1 MIKKEKTIKVY
12 SDKENINILTS
23 LLVSYG
29 VRHIVVCPGSRNAP
43 LVHNFDVSPDITT
56 HAVTDERSAAFF
68 ALGLRLRL
76 RQPVAVCVTSGSALL
91 NTMPGAAEATYQHEG
106 IIIIS
111 ADRPQAWIGQ
121 LDGQTMPQHG
131 ALGTFASPS
140 VSLPEPHNDTERWLC
155 RRLICEAMIAN
166 TCPPFPSVHINV
178 PVSEPLFGF
187 STPCLPEI
195 PPVGIANL
203 DDQNGR
209 ETLRRILK
217 GKRRLMVISGQT
229 SDDKP
234 SAEKACI
241 LCRGAEEEDQRS
253 TDDTAAGFLMDKASG
268 CVFVAEWL
276 SPYGRVRHID
286 EILRTT
292 CAEELDNM
300 RPDCIVY
307 IGGHTVSKRLRHY
320 MRSLDSRTMF
330 ITVSDDGMLHDVSQ
344 HTTLVV
350 KATAGDFMRMICNGA
365 ICPDADMDFVRRWH
379 DMDNMAARRISASC
393 PPYSQMLAIR
403 RLEENIDN
411 SKDIVCYA
419 NSLSVRAGMMYA
431 SAYRYCNRGLNG
443 IEGTLSMAA
452 GMAAGAKEEG
462 MTAGNMTAA
471 QNVYCVIGDLSFF
484 YDSNALWI
492 QELAGNM
499 RIMLINNQRGAIF
512 GMLPGLDRSPAHKPL
527 IAAGHNA
534 TAEGICSQYGMEYYR
549 ATDTPSLEEGIR
561 LLTSGV
567 HDRPVVL
574 EVLTDADTDADA
586 YSKALE

>member
-1 MIKKEKTIKVY
+1 MY

-195 PPVGIANL
+195 PPVGIADL

-229 SDDKP
+229 SDD
-234 SAEKACI
+234 S
-241 LCRGAEEEDQRS
+241 
-253 TDDTAAGFLMDKASG
+253 AAGLLMDKASG

-462 MTAGNMTAA
+462 MTAGNITAA

>member
-1 MIKKEKTIKVY
+1 MY

-195 PPVGIANL
+195 PPVGIADL

-229 SDDKP
+229 YDD
-234 SAEKACI
+234 S
-241 LCRGAEEEDQRS
+241 
-253 TDDTAAGFLMDKASG
+253 AAGLLMDKASG

-549 ATDTPSLEEGIR
+549 ATDTLSLEEGIR

>member
-1 MIKKEKTIKVY
+1 MY

-166 TCPPFPSVHINV
+166 TCPPYPSVHINV

-195 PPVGIANL
+195 PPVGIADL

-229 SDDKP
+229 YDD
-234 SAEKACI
+234 S
-241 LCRGAEEEDQRS
+241 
-253 TDDTAAGFLMDKASG
+253 AAGLLMDKASG

-586 YSKALE
+586 YSKALK

>member
-195 PPVGIANL
+195 PPVGIADL

-229 SDDKP
+229 Y
-234 SAEKACI
+234 
-241 LCRGAEEEDQRS
+241 
-253 TDDTAAGFLMDKASG
+253 DDTAAGLLMDKASG

>member
-1 MIKKEKTIKVY
+1 MY

-43 LVHNFDVSPDITT
+43 IVHNFDVSPDITT

-229 SDDKP
+229 YDD
-234 SAEKACI
+234 S
-241 LCRGAEEEDQRS
+241 
-253 TDDTAAGFLMDKASG
+253 AAGFLMDKASG

-292 CAEELDNM
+292 FAEELDNM

-462 MTAGNMTAA
+462 MTAGNITAA

-549 ATDTPSLEEGIR
+549 ATDTLSLEEGIR

>member
-1 MIKKEKTIKVY
+1 MY

-229 SDDKP
+229 YDD
-234 SAEKACI
+234 S
-241 LCRGAEEEDQRS
+241 
-253 TDDTAAGFLMDKASG
+253 AAGLLMDKASG

-403 RLEENIDN
+403 RLEENMDN

-462 MTAGNMTAA
+462 MTAGNITAA

-549 ATDTPSLEEGIR
+549 ATDTLSLEEGIR

>member
-1 MIKKEKTIKVY
+1 MY

-43 LVHNFDVSPDITT
+43 LVHNFDASPDITT
-56 HAVTDERSAAFF
+56 PAVTDERSAAFF

-195 PPVGIANL
+195 PPVGIADL

-217 GKRRLMVISGQT
+217 GKRRPMVISGQT
-229 SDDKP
+229 YDD
-234 SAEKACI
+234 S
-241 LCRGAEEEDQRS
+241 
-253 TDDTAAGFLMDKASG
+253 AAGLLMDKASG

-499 RIMLINNQRGAIF
+499 RIMLINNRRGAIF

>member
-1 MIKKEKTIKVY
+1 MY

-195 PPVGIANL
+195 PPVGIADL

-229 SDDKP
+229 Y
-234 SAEKACI
+234 
-241 LCRGAEEEDQRS
+241 
-253 TDDTAAGFLMDKASG
+253 DDTAAGLMMDKASG

>member
-1 MIKKEKTIKVY
+1 MY

-76 RQPVAVCVTSGSALL
+76 RQPVVVCVTSGSALL

-166 TCPPFPSVHINV
+166 ACPPFPSVHINV

-195 PPVGIANL
+195 PPVGIADL

-229 SDDKP
+229 YDD
-234 SAEKACI
+234 S
-241 LCRGAEEEDQRS
+241 
-253 TDDTAAGFLMDKASG
+253 AAGLLMDKASG

-443 IEGTLSMAA
+443 IEGTMSMAA

-549 ATDTPSLEEGIR
+549 ATDTQSLEEGIR

>member
-1 MIKKEKTIKVY
+1 MY

-195 PPVGIANL
+195 PPVGIADL

-229 SDDKP
+229 YDD
-234 SAEKACI
+234 S
-241 LCRGAEEEDQRS
+241 
-253 TDDTAAGFLMDKASG
+253 AAGFLMDKASG

-307 IGGHTVSKRLRHY
+307 IGGHNVSKRLRHY

>member
-1 MIKKEKTIKVY
+1 MY

-195 PPVGIANL
+195 PPVGIADL

-229 SDDKP
+229 S
-234 SAEKACI
+234 
-241 LCRGAEEEDQRS
+241 
-253 TDDTAAGFLMDKASG
+253 DDTAAGFLMDKASG

-462 MTAGNMTAA
+462 MTAGNITAA

>member
-1 MIKKEKTIKVY
+1 MY

-195 PPVGIANL
+195 PPVGIADL

-229 SDDKP
+229 Y
-234 SAEKACI
+234 
-241 LCRGAEEEDQRS
+241 
-253 TDDTAAGFLMDKASG
+253 DDTAAGFLMDKASG

-492 QELAGNM
+492 QELAGNL

>member
-195 PPVGIANL
+195 PPVGIADL

-229 SDDKP
+229 YDD
-234 SAEKACI
+234 S
-241 LCRGAEEEDQRS
+241 
-253 TDDTAAGFLMDKASG
+253 AAGLLMDKASG

-286 EILRTT
+286 ETLRTT

-320 MRSLDSRTMF
+320 MRSLDSRTVF

-527 IAAGHNA
+527 IAAGHNS

>member
-195 PPVGIANL
+195 PPVGIADL

-229 SDDKP
+229 YDD
-234 SAEKACI
+234 S
-241 LCRGAEEEDQRS
+241 
-253 TDDTAAGFLMDKASG
+253 AAGLLMDKASG

-350 KATAGDFMRMICNGA
+350 KATAGDFMRMICDGT

-462 MTAGNMTAA
+462 MTSGNMTAA

-574 EVLTDADTDADA
+574 EVLTDADTDAVA

>member
-195 PPVGIANL
+195 PPVGIADL

-229 SDDKP
+229 SDD
-234 SAEKACI
+234 
-241 LCRGAEEEDQRS
+241 
-253 TDDTAAGFLMDKASG
+253 TAAELLMDKASG

-350 KATAGDFMRMICNGA
+350 KATVGDFMRMICNGA

>member
-1 MIKKEKTIKVY
+1 MY

-195 PPVGIANL
+195 PPVGIADL

-229 SDDKP
+229 SDD
-234 SAEKACI
+234 
-241 LCRGAEEEDQRS
+241 
-253 TDDTAAGFLMDKASG
+253 TAAGLLMDKASG

-350 KATAGDFMRMICNGA
+350 KATAGDFMRMICDGA

>member
-1 MIKKEKTIKVY
+1 MY

-195 PPVGIANL
+195 PPVGIADL

-229 SDDKP
+229 Y
-234 SAEKACI
+234 
-241 LCRGAEEEDQRS
+241 
-253 TDDTAAGFLMDKASG
+253 DDTAAGLLMEKASG

-350 KATAGDFMRMICNGA
+350 KATVGDFMRMICNGA

>member
-195 PPVGIANL
+195 PPVGIADL

-229 SDDKP
+229 YDD
-234 SAEKACI
+234 S
-241 LCRGAEEEDQRS
+241 
-253 TDDTAAGFLMDKASG
+253 AAGLLMDKASG

-365 ICPDADMDFVRRWH
+365 ICPDADMDFVRRWY

-527 IAAGHNA
+527 IAAGHNS

>member
-1 MIKKEKTIKVY
+1 MY

-195 PPVGIANL
+195 PPVGIADL

-234 SAEKACI
+234 S
-241 LCRGAEEEDQRS
+241 
-253 TDDTAAGFLMDKASG
+253 AGFLMDKASG

-561 LLTSGV
+561 LLTSGI

>member
-1 MIKKEKTIKVY
+1 MY

-140 VSLPEPHNDTERWLC
+140 VSLPEPHNDTECWLC

-195 PPVGIANL
+195 PPVGITDL

-229 SDDKP
+229 YDD
-234 SAEKACI
+234 S
-241 LCRGAEEEDQRS
+241 
-253 TDDTAAGFLMDKASG
+253 AAGLLMDKASG

-350 KATAGDFMRMICNGA
+350 KATAGDFIRMICNGA

>member
-1 MIKKEKTIKVY
+1 MY

-195 PPVGIANL
+195 PPVGIADL

-229 SDDKP
+229 SDD
-234 SAEKACI
+234 
-241 LCRGAEEEDQRS
+241 
-253 TDDTAAGFLMDKASG
+253 TAAELLMDKASG

-350 KATAGDFMRMICNGA
+350 KATVGDFMRMICNGA

>member
-1 MIKKEKTIKVY
+1 MY

-195 PPVGIANL
+195 PPVGIADL

-229 SDDKP
+229 YDD
-234 SAEKACI
+234 S
-241 LCRGAEEEDQRS
+241 
-253 TDDTAAGFLMDKASG
+253 AAGLLMDKASG

-365 ICPDADMDFVRRWH
+365 ICPDADMDFVRRWY

-462 MTAGNMTAA
+462 MTAGNMTTA

-549 ATDTPSLEEGIR
+549 ATDTLSLEEGIR

>member
-1 MIKKEKTIKVY
+1 MY

-195 PPVGIANL
+195 PPVGIADL

-229 SDDKP
+229 YDD
-234 SAEKACI
+234 S
-241 LCRGAEEEDQRS
+241 
-253 TDDTAAGFLMDKASG
+253 AAGLLMEKASG

-512 GMLPGLDRSPAHKPL
+512 GMLPGLDQSPAHKPL

-574 EVLTDADTDADA
+574 EVLTDADTDAVA

>member
-29 VRHIVVCPGSRNAP
+29 VRHVVVCPGSRNAP

-195 PPVGIANL
+195 PPVGIADL

-229 SDDKP
+229 YDD
-234 SAEKACI
+234 S
-241 LCRGAEEEDQRS
+241 
-253 TDDTAAGFLMDKASG
+253 AAGLLMDNASG

>member
-1 MIKKEKTIKVY
+1 MY

-195 PPVGIANL
+195 PPVGIADL

-209 ETLRRILK
+209 ETLRRILE

-229 SDDKP
+229 Y
-234 SAEKACI
+234 
-241 LCRGAEEEDQRS
+241 
-253 TDDTAAGFLMDKASG
+253 DDTAAGLLMDKASG

>member
-1 MIKKEKTIKVY
+1 MY

-195 PPVGIANL
+195 PPVGIADL

-229 SDDKP
+229 SDD
-234 SAEKACI
+234 SV
-241 LCRGAEEEDQRS
+241 
-253 TDDTAAGFLMDKASG
+253 AGFLMDKASG
-268 CVFVAEWL
+268 FVFVAEWL

-512 GMLPGLDRSPAHKPL
+512 GMLPGLDRSPAHKPM

>member
-68 ALGLRLRL
+68 ALGLRLHL

-195 PPVGIANL
+195 PPVGIADL

-229 SDDKP
+229 Y
-234 SAEKACI
+234 
-241 LCRGAEEEDQRS
+241 
-253 TDDTAAGFLMDKASG
+253 DDTAAGLLMDKASG

>member
-1 MIKKEKTIKVY
+1 MY

-187 STPCLPEI
+187 STLCLPEI
-195 PPVGIANL
+195 PPVGIADL

-229 SDDKP
+229 Y
-234 SAEKACI
+234 
-241 LCRGAEEEDQRS
+241 
-253 TDDTAAGFLMDKASG
+253 DDTTAGLLMDKASG

>member
-1 MIKKEKTIKVY
+1 MY

-195 PPVGIANL
+195 PPVGIADL

-209 ETLRRILK
+209 ETLRSILK

-229 SDDKP
+229 YDD
-234 SAEKACI
+234 S
-241 LCRGAEEEDQRS
+241 
-253 TDDTAAGFLMDKASG
+253 AAGLLMEKASG

-492 QELAGNM
+492 QELAGNL

>member
-1 MIKKEKTIKVY
+1 MY

-195 PPVGIANL
+195 PPVGIADL

-209 ETLRRILK
+209 ETLRRILE

-229 SDDKP
+229 YDD
-234 SAEKACI
+234 S
-241 LCRGAEEEDQRS
+241 
-253 TDDTAAGFLMDKASG
+253 AAGLLMDKASG

>member
-195 PPVGIANL
+195 PPVGIADL

-229 SDDKP
+229 YDD
-234 SAEKACI
+234 S
-241 LCRGAEEEDQRS
+241 
-253 TDDTAAGFLMDKASG
+253 AAGLLMDNASG

-350 KATAGDFMRMICNGA
+350 KATVGDFMRMICNGA
-365 ICPDADMDFVRRWH
+365 ICPDADMEFVRRWY

-462 MTAGNMTAA
+462 MTSGNMTAA

>member
-1 MIKKEKTIKVY
+1 MY

-195 PPVGIANL
+195 PPVGIADL

-209 ETLRRILK
+209 ETLRRILE

-229 SDDKP
+229 YDN
-234 SAEKACI
+234 
-241 LCRGAEEEDQRS
+241 
-253 TDDTAAGFLMDKASG
+253 TAAGLLMDKASG

-350 KATAGDFMRMICNGA
+350 KATAGDFMRMICDGA

-549 ATDTPSLEEGIR
+549 TTDTPSLEEGIR

>member
-111 ADRPQAWIGQ
+111 ADRPLAWIGQ

-195 PPVGIANL
+195 PPVGIADL

-229 SDDKP
+229 Y
-234 SAEKACI
+234 
-241 LCRGAEEEDQRS
+241 
-253 TDDTAAGFLMDKASG
+253 DDTAAGFLMDKASG

-350 KATAGDFMRMICNGA
+350 KATAGDFMRMICDGA

-492 QELAGNM
+492 QELAGNL

-527 IAAGHNA
+527 IAARHNA

>member
-195 PPVGIANL
+195 PPVGIADL

-229 SDDKP
+229 YDD
-234 SAEKACI
+234 S
-241 LCRGAEEEDQRS
+241 
-253 TDDTAAGFLMDKASG
+253 AAGFLMDKASG

-365 ICPDADMDFVRRWH
+365 ICPDADMDFVRRWY

>member
-76 RQPVAVCVTSGSALL
+76 LQPIAVCVTSGSALL

-195 PPVGIANL
+195 PPVGIADL

-229 SDDKP
+229 YDD
-234 SAEKACI
+234 S
-241 LCRGAEEEDQRS
+241 
-253 TDDTAAGFLMDKASG
+253 AAGLLMDKASG

-320 MRSLDSRTMF
+320 MRSLNSRTMF

-350 KATAGDFMRMICNGA
+350 KATAGDFMRMICDGA

-452 GMAAGAKEEG
+452 GIAAGAKEEG

-549 ATDTPSLEEGIR
+549 ATDTLSLEEGIR

>member
-234 SAEKACI
+234 SA
-241 LCRGAEEEDQRS
+241 
-253 TDDTAAGFLMDKASG
+253 GFLMDKASG

-350 KATAGDFMRMICNGA
+350 KATAGDFMRMICDGT

-462 MTAGNMTAA
+462 MTSGNMTAA

-574 EVLTDADTDADA
+574 EVLTDADTDAVA

>member
-195 PPVGIANL
+195 PPVGIADL

-229 SDDKP
+229 SDD
-234 SAEKACI
+234 S
-241 LCRGAEEEDQRS
+241 
-253 TDDTAAGFLMDKASG
+253 AAGLLMDKASG

-462 MTAGNMTAA
+462 MTSGNMTAA

>member
-1 MIKKEKTIKVY
+1 MY

-195 PPVGIANL
+195 PPVGIADL

-229 SDDKP
+229 YDD
-234 SAEKACI
+234 S
-241 LCRGAEEEDQRS
+241 
-253 TDDTAAGFLMDKASG
+253 AAGLLMEKASG

>member
-1 MIKKEKTIKVY
+1 MY

-195 PPVGIANL
+195 PPVGIADL

-229 SDDKP
+229 YDD
-234 SAEKACI
+234 S
-241 LCRGAEEEDQRS
+241 
-253 TDDTAAGFLMDKASG
+253 AAGFLMDKASG

-462 MTAGNMTAA
+462 MTSGNMTAA

>member
-1 MIKKEKTIKVY
+1 MY

-195 PPVGIANL
+195 PPVGIADL

-229 SDDKP
+229 YDD
-234 SAEKACI
+234 S
-241 LCRGAEEEDQRS
+241 
-253 TDDTAAGFLMDKASG
+253 AAGLLMDKASG

-286 EILRTT
+286 ETLRTT

-320 MRSLDSRTMF
+320 MRSLDSRTVF

-350 KATAGDFMRMICNGA
+350 KATAGDFMRMICDGA

-462 MTAGNMTAA
+462 MTAGNMTEA

-512 GMLPGLDRSPAHKPL
+512 GMLPGLDWSPAHKPL
-527 IAAGHNA
+527 IAARHNA

-549 ATDTPSLEEGIR
+549 ATDTLSLEEGIR